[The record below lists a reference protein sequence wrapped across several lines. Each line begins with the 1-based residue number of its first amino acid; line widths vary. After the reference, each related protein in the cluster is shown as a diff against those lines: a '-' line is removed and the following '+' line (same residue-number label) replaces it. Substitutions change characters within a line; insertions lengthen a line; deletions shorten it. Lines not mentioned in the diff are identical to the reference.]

1 MNRIAMVFAICVLSI
16 PALAKDVITEGS
28 GGGVNWTQ
36 GFIWADGYGVAR
48 DDAPDRKKPLLA
60 RRAAQVDA
68 YRNLAEFV
76 NGVRVSSETVV
87 REMVLDSDVV
97 RTSIEAVV
105 KGAIMVKD
113 HYQNDIAQV
122 TMRIYIDGK
131 FSSTLNQAAI
141 GKSAGAYSLRD
152 AYPVQLLERAVG
164 LMPVFGLSAAHA
176 AEGGSLIHSS
186 SDLEFANRL
195 LLRAGDHDASA
206 VLLQLERDA
215 DIYSASSNYTG
226 LLIDAR
232 GIADFEL
239 ATIPRIRDPE
249 GKVVYP
255 TDELFSGT
263 LAAKRPV
270 SYDFSVDD
278 AIRNARI
285 AVTPYIITA
294 QSVFRSRNSDLVIS
308 EHDAAFVRDNARF
321 KDIVNNA
328 GVMIVVAE

>member
-1 MNRIAMVFAICVLSI
+1 MKRIVTVFAICLLSA

-48 DDAPDRKKPLLA
+48 DDAPERKHRLLA

-76 NGVRVSSETVV
+76 NGVRVNSETVV

-105 KGAIMVKD
+105 KGAVMVKD

-131 FSSTLNQAAI
+131 FSSTLNKAAI
-141 GKSAGAYSLRD
+141 EKSAGAYSLLN
-152 AYPVQLLERAVG
+152 AYPLQLLERAVSV
-164 LMPVFGLSAAHA
+164 LPFLGLSNAYA
-176 AEGGSLIHSS
+176 AEGGSLIQSS

-195 LLRAGDHDASA
+195 LQRANEHEPGT

-215 DIYSASSNYTG
+215 DIYSASSNYSG

-232 GIADFEL
+232 GVAEFEL

-249 GKVVYP
+249 GNVIYP
-255 TDELFSGT
+255 TDELFAGA

-285 AVTPYIITA
+285 AVTPYVITA